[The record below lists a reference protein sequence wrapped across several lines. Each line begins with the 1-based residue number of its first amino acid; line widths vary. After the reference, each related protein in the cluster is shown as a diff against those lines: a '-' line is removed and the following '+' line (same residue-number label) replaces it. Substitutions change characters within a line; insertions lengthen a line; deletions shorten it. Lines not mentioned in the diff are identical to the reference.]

1 MKEREQVFLKVFKLE
16 VDSNNKIIVN
26 CVGNKADIADVSAY
40 LSCHIDCVNMD
51 ILLERLIHRKMQAY
65 LETEGN
71 RQCKKLVKR
80 YNKFLDERGCFLKPE
95 ILELYF
101 FSIAPE
107 KYCEMTQTSE
117 DMKKEFIESI
127 KKNSTIWDDT
137 RLARDSKQGK
147 TEERSWMRRID

>member
-1 MKEREQVFLKVFKLE
+1 MKEHDQVYLKVFKVE
-16 VDSNNKIIVN
+16 VEPENVIIVN
-26 CVGNKADIADVSAY
+26 YIGNKEDITDIAAY
-40 LSCHIDCVNMD
+40 LNCHMDCVNMD

-65 LETEGN
+65 LETEGKWK
-71 RQCKKLVKR
+71 CKKLVKR

-101 FSIAPE
+101 FAIAPE
-107 KYCEMTQTSE
+107 KYCEMTLMSE

-127 KKNSTIWDDT
+127 KRNSSIWEDT

-147 TEERSWMRRID
+147 RGLG

>member
-51 ILLERLIHRKMQAY
+51 ILLERLVHRKMQAY

-101 FSIAPE
+101 FAIAPE
-107 KYCEMTQTSE
+107 KYCEMTQMSE

-127 KKNSTIWDDT
+127 KANSTIWEDT
-137 RLARDSKQGK
+137 KLARESKQGK

>member
-51 ILLERLIHRKMQAY
+51 ILLERLVHRKMQAY

-95 ILELYF
+95 ILKLYF
-101 FSIAPE
+101 FAIAPE
-107 KYCEMTQTSE
+107 KYCEMTQMSE

-127 KKNSTIWDDT
+127 KNNSTIWEDT
-137 RLARDSKQGK
+137 RLAR
-147 TEERSWMRRID
+147 EEKL

>member
-1 MKEREQVFLKVFKLE
+1 MKEHDQVYLRAFTAQ
-16 VDSNNKIIVN
+16 VDKENVISLNYI
-26 CVGNKADIADVSAY
+26 GNKADITDIAAF
-40 LSCHIDCVNMD
+40 LNCHIDCINMD
-51 ILLERLIHRKMQAY
+51 ILLERLVHRKMQAY

-80 YNKFLDERGCFLKPE
+80 YNKFLDEKGCFLKPE

-101 FSIAPE
+101 FAIAPE
-107 KYCEMTQTSE
+107 KYCEMTQMSE

-137 RLARDSKQGK
+137 RLAR
-147 TEERSWMRRID
+147 EEKL

>member
-1 MKEREQVFLKVFKLE
+1 MKEHDQVYLKVFKVE
-16 VDSNNKIIVN
+16 VEPENVIIVN
-26 CVGNKADIADVSAY
+26 YIGNKEDITDIAAY
-40 LSCHIDCVNMD
+40 LNCHIDCVNMD
-51 ILLERLIHRKMQAY
+51 ILLERLVHRKMQAY

-101 FSIAPE
+101 FAIAPE
-107 KYCEMTQTSE
+107 KYCEMTQMSE

-127 KKNSTIWDDT
+127 KANSTIWEDT
-137 RLARDSKQGK
+137 KLAREKNCDREKVRLK
-147 TEERSWMRRID
+147 I

>member
-1 MKEREQVFLKVFKLE
+1 MKEHDQVFLKVFMVE
-16 VDSNNKIIVN
+16 VDTENVIIVN
-26 CVGNKADIADVSAY
+26 YIGNKADITDIAAF
-40 LSCHIDCVNMD
+40 LNCHIDCVNMD
-51 ILLERLIHRKMQAY
+51 ILLERLVHRKMQAY

-101 FSIAPE
+101 FSINPE
-107 KYCEMTQTSE
+107 KYCEMTQMSD

-127 KKNSTIWDDT
+127 KKNSSIWEDT
-137 RLARDSKQGK
+137 RLAR
-147 TEERSWMRRID
+147 EEK

>member
-1 MKEREQVFLKVFKLE
+1 MKEHDQVYLRVFTVE
-16 VDSNNKIIVN
+16 VEPENVIIVN
-26 CVGNKADIADVSAY
+26 YIGNKEDITDIAAY

-51 ILLERLIHRKMQAY
+51 ILLERLVHRKMQAY

-80 YNKFLDERGCFLKPE
+80 YNKFLDEKGGFLK
-95 ILELYF
+95 
-101 FSIAPE
+101 PE
-107 KYCEMTQTSE
+107 KYCEMTQMSG

-137 RLARDSKQGK
+137 RLAR
-147 TEERSWMRRID
+147 EEKL